1 MDKLERLLN
10 LTAAL
15 LATSHPLSAE
25 ELRERIGGYPESKA
39 AFRRSFERDK
49 DDLRSMGVPIRVEPM
64 PGTDPP
70 LDGYRIHAD
79 EYAGRDLRLEPDE
92 LAALHLAT
100 SLVQLEGGSG
110 EGLRKLGSAADPD
123 EPASVVGHVP
133 FDDALTTL
141 VQAAG
146 ERRSVR
152 FEYNGTAREV
162 EPWKVSFSRGHWY
175 LTGWD
180 RGRDDDRVYRVDRI
194 TGPVDAGGPSL
205 HPVRSAADLG
215 ALRGWELG
223 DGDPVAARLAV
234 DSDQAAWAR
243 HTIGA
248 EGTLLDDGT
257 VVFELSVR
265 NREAFRSFVLTFLE
279 HAEVLGPEELRA
291 DVVRWLEAQT

>member
-25 ELRERIGGYPESKA
+25 ELRERVGGYPESKA

-49 DDLRSMGVPIRVEPM
+49 DDLRSMGVPLRVEPM

-79 EYAGRDLRLEPDE
+79 EYSGRDLRLEPDE

-110 EGLRKLGSAADPD
+110 EGLRKLGSTSGTD
-123 EPASVVGHVP
+123 EAASVVGHVP

-152 FEYNGTAREV
+152 FGYNGTGREV

-180 RGRDDDRVYRVDRI
+180 RGRDDERVYRVDRI
-194 TGPVDAGGPSL
+194 EGRVDPSDPSV
-205 HPVRSAADLG
+205 HPVRATAALG
-215 ALRGWELG
+215 VLRGWELG
-223 DGDPVAARLAV
+223 DGTPVTARVLV

-243 HTIGA
+243 HAIGTV
-248 EGTLLDDGT
+248 GTTLDDGS
-257 VVFELSVR
+257 VVFDLSVR
-265 NREAFRSFVLTFLE
+265 NPDAFRSFVLTFLE
-279 HAEVLGPEELRA
+279 HAEVIEPDDLRA
-291 DVVRWLEAQT
+291 DLEGWLEAQL